1 MKDYTYQEMM
11 KMQEDAVKRV
21 QEMKR
26 RSVFAVEDANRAFEQ
41 ENTHKNKDITGV
53 FTQPV
58 SGVKRISMPIE
69 FDSDSHS
76 GNAHKNRQE
85 SNTPAFDGLLDILS
99 RDGDTPLMLSL
110 LLLLMTDG
118 GDKELISAL
127 AYILL

>member
-26 RSVFAVEDANRAFEQ
+26 RSVFAVDDANRSFE
-41 ENTHKNKDITGV
+41 KNDSQRTEKGS
-53 FTQPV
+53 FPQPV
-58 SGVKRISMPIE
+58 SGVKRISMPVE
-69 FDSDSHS
+69 FDSDSHDVKP
-76 GNAHKNRQE
+76 HKNRQE